1 MENDDPNWRFT
12 GFSNPNFTTVPDELF
27 DELVP
32 RLNGAEVKAL
42 LYIVRRTFGFKKER
56 DSISISQML
65 HGIVRRSGERLD
77 HGAGL
82 SKPTLLRALATLAEK
97 QVIIATR
104 QFDFNGSNLAT
115 SYQLNMG
122 KGRRVGEGA
131 HNASEAKPLAT
142 AAPAEETAE
151 TLGQEMRQGGLSQN
165 LPQGLSQNLPKPLVK
180 NRDIQETGNKKQGKP
195 NVNVGKDRSAGP
207 PNPLHLLPDALSEPA
222 HIALIGGDILVALG
236 DRHSTGF
243 YHLVAR
249 KVPETVI
256 RRSLAEI
263 KQGKVRSGPKVF
275 THDMMAYADTHLD
288 RAGDRP
294 ARDVLAE
301 ERQRLVARM
310 TGHSEAR

>member
-1 MENDDPNWRFT
+1 MENDDPNWKFT
-12 GFSNPNFTTVPDELF
+12 GFNNPNFTTVPDELF

-65 HGIVRRSGERLD
+65 HGIVRRNGERLD

-122 KGRRVGEGA
+122 KGRRVSEGA
-131 HNASEAKPLAT
+131 TNSSEAMPLSVP
-142 AAPAEETAE
+142 APEEETSE
-151 TLGQEMRQGGLSQN
+151 TLGKEMRQGGLSQN

-180 NRDIQETGNKKQGKP
+180 NRDIQETGNKKQEKP
-195 NVNVGKDRSAGP
+195 NVGKDKSAGP
-207 PNPLHLLPDALSEPA
+207 PNPLHLLPDAISEPA
-222 HIALIGGDILVALG
+222 HIALIGEDILLALG

-263 KQGKVRSGPKVF
+263 KQGRVRSGPKVF
-275 THDMMAYADTHLD
+275 THDMMAYAATHLD
-288 RAGDRP
+288 RASARP
-294 ARDVLAE
+294 ARDELAE
-301 ERQRLVARM
+301 SRQRLVARM
-310 TGHSEAR
+310 TGH

>member
-65 HGIVRRSGERLD
+65 HGIVRRNGERLD

-97 QVIIATR
+97 EVIIATR

-115 SYQLNMG
+115 SYQLHMG
-122 KGRRVGEGA
+122 KERRGGDGA
-131 HNASEAKPLAT
+131 HNISEAMPLAT
-142 AAPAEETAE
+142 AAPEEETAE
-151 TLGQEMRQGGLSQN
+151 TLGQEMRQAPLSQN
-165 LPQGLSQNLPKPLVK
+165 LPEGLSQNLPKPLVK
-180 NRDIQETGNKKQGKP
+180 NRDTQETGNKRQVKP
-195 NVNVGKDRSAGP
+195 NVNVGKDKSAGP
-207 PNPLHLLPDALSEPA
+207 PNPLHLLPDALNEPR
-222 HIALIGGDILVALG
+222 HIALIGGDILLALG

-275 THDMMAYADTHLD
+275 THDMMAYAATHLE
-288 RAGDRP
+288 RAGDRAP
-294 ARDVLAE
+294 QDVLAE
-301 ERQRLVARM
+301 GRQRLVARM
-310 TGHSEAR
+310 TVHGRAR